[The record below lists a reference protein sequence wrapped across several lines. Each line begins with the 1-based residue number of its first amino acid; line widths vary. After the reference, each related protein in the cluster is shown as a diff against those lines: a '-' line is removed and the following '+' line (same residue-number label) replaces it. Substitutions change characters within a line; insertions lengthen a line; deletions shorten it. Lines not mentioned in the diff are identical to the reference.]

1 MPSGL
6 RRRGER
12 AIVQSSLCMDWED
25 YEYRVSMVAGLPL
38 LSEDGK
44 VLALGIGC
52 KGLQP
57 RYCMMCGCCA
67 TLQKCHML
75 VPSACIGEQ
84 VIAEP

>member
-1 MPSGL
+1 MHQARAGGVPSGL

-12 AIVQSSLCMDWED
+12 AIVQSSSLCMDWED

-38 LSEDGK
+38 LSEAGK

-57 RYCMMCGCCA
+57 
-67 TLQKCHML
+67 
-75 VPSACIGEQ
+75 
-84 VIAEP
+84 

>member
-1 MPSGL
+1 MHQARAAGAPSGL

-38 LSEDGK
+38 LSEAGK
-44 VLALGIGC
+44 VLARGLGC

-57 RYCMMCGCCA
+57 
-67 TLQKCHML
+67 
-75 VPSACIGEQ
+75 
-84 VIAEP
+84 